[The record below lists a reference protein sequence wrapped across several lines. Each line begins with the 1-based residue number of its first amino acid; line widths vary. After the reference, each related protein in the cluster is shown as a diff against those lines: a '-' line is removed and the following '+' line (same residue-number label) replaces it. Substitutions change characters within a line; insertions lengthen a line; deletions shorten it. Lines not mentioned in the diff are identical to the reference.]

1 MDSIELP
8 NSVYIILILQENKS
22 NWLTIKRTL
31 QLVVEDTDTAK

>member
-1 MDSIELP
+1 MGSIELP
-8 NSVYIILILQENKS
+8 NSVYILILQENKS